1 MGKQS
6 DKIRFN
12 VGGKIFETTATTLAS
27 ARKNSMFGAMF
38 DDEWNLQPRE
48 VNEEYFIDRNPDCFS
63 VLLDLL
69 RTGEFHVPPHV
80 PEKLSYREA
89 LYYGLLDNVRSAK
102 WGRFDGNQLNL
113 TCSVKVRPP
122 SDWSAIRASPDGGCA
137 IAHGNMVHVYNWMLE
152 EHTPL
157 NLDYQKVKDICWM
170 DSENIVISSSQVAGG
185 IGLFSS
191 STGDLRHRY
200 QYYESEKVRGFS
212 AGALCFNSDGKIFA
226 SCSGT
231 KNGNITVWDQVTG
244 KLFDFFEMSKG
255 LFLGDAEK
263 IQWLNESNC
272 LFVSKLGSSY
282 SWEREKD
289 FISLLDFRDKSIL
302 CSRTSSSMERSTS
315 KYSQCGV
322 VDAIPMDQS
331 YSVCVVDEYEN
342 LGFVDLRSTGESIR
356 WNSKNQREVKY
367 KYPKLA
373 FHGGKLFCSM
383 NDKISVYSGG
393 LDEWVLSSSLERS
406 PGGLIRDFSIGGD
419 RLFALHSEENVFDV
433 RLNVGGKLFET
444 SATTLASA
452 RRDSMFGAM
461 FDDEWNLQTRQVNQ
475 EYFIDRD
482 PDCFSVLLNLLRTG
496 ELHVPPHVP
505 DKLFYRE
512 ALYYG
517 LLDHVRTARICKF
530 DCNWLKLKSS
540 VRDQARDNWTAIR
553 ASPDGGCAVT
563 HGGIVRVY
571 DWMLEEHPP
580 LNLGYRSIQDIL
592 WIDSENIVISSYQGG
607 IGLFSSSTGHLK
619 HRYQYYETDHGVGF
633 AAGALC
639 FNSDGK
645 IFASRSW
652 TNNCGIGVWD
662 QVTGKQTDFF
672 ETSDGLQLGDADKIQ
687 WLNGRNCLF
696 VSKFQSWREKNYISL
711 LDFRDKS
718 IVWSG
723 TYKNCLANVDDA
735 IPVDEGNSVCVASY
749 LHGLGFLD
757 LRRTDISTR
766 WSDLKCIQKNHRYT
780 PKLTFHGG
788 QLFCSMHD
796 KISVYY
802 GGLDQWVLTSSLGRR
817 EGGSIRDFSI
827 GGDRLFALH
836 GEENVFDIWETPSA
850 H

>member
-1 MGKQS
+1 MGMQS
-6 DKIRFN
+6 DK
-12 VGGKIFETTATTLAS
+12 
-27 ARKNSMFGAMF
+27 
-38 DDEWNLQPRE
+38 
-48 VNEEYFIDRNPDCFS
+48 
-63 VLLDLL
+63 
-69 RTGEFHVPPHV
+69 
-80 PEKLSYREA
+80 
-89 LYYGLLDNVRSAK
+89 
-102 WGRFDGNQLNL
+102 
-113 TCSVKVRPP
+113 
-122 SDWSAIRASPDGGCA
+122 
-137 IAHGNMVHVYNWMLE
+137 
-152 EHTPL
+152 
-157 NLDYQKVKDICWM
+157 
-170 DSENIVISSSQVAGG
+170 
-185 IGLFSS
+185 
-191 STGDLRHRY
+191 
-200 QYYESEKVRGFS
+200 
-212 AGALCFNSDGKIFA
+212 
-226 SCSGT
+226 
-231 KNGNITVWDQVTG
+231 
-244 KLFDFFEMSKG
+244 
-255 LFLGDAEK
+255 
-263 IQWLNESNC
+263 
-272 LFVSKLGSSY
+272 
-282 SWEREKD
+282 
-289 FISLLDFRDKSIL
+289 
-302 CSRTSSSMERSTS
+302 
-315 KYSQCGV
+315 
-322 VDAIPMDQS
+322 
-331 YSVCVVDEYEN
+331 
-342 LGFVDLRSTGESIR
+342 
-356 WNSKNQREVKY
+356 
-367 KYPKLA
+367 
-373 FHGGKLFCSM
+373 
-383 NDKISVYSGG
+383 
-393 LDEWVLSSSLERS
+393 
-406 PGGLIRDFSIGGD
+406 
-419 RLFALHSEENVFDV
+419 V

-452 RRDSMFGAM
+452 RRSSMFRSM
-461 FDDEWNLQTRQVNQ
+461 FDDEWNLQPREVNQ

-517 LLDHVRTARICKF
+517 LLDHVRTAKICKF

-580 LNLGYRSIQDIL
+580 LNLGYQSIKDIL
-592 WIDSENIVISSYQGG
+592 WIDSENIVISSYQVAGS

-619 HRYQYYETDHGVGF
+619 HKYQYYETDHGVGF

-645 IFASRSW
+645 IFASCSW

-723 TYKNCLANVDDA
+723 TYKYTSGAKTNCLVNVDDA

-788 QLFCSMHD
+788 QLFCSMYD

-802 GGLDQWVLTSSLGRR
+802 GGLDQWVLTSSLGRS

-836 GEENVFDIWETPSA
+836 GEENVFDIWETPSV